1 MEPSDHCKS
10 GELCHFRFTFVSELC
25 PYLFICLFNLKC
37 FVASTPQFIL
47 PTFPVAHYLKDF
59 GVKEKE
65 MLPVSGTSKLSA
77 VSGWR
82 TEDSNPWRK
91 NPGWSLR
98 FLMEA
103 EFWFF
108 FSFHEALLTFT
119 PVNLSVC
126 LLARV
131 WRLLRQEVRGGR
143 QTFSVSGGGLRWWGS
158 QSGADISRKTF
169 FQSYVH
175 TVTPGQRGLTQQPGA
190 EWRNVMIII

>member
-1 MEPSDHCKS
+1 MFCGVHTSVHTSD
-10 GELCHFRFTFVSELC
+10 VSRCSLPERLRGQREG
-25 PYLFICLFNLKC
+25 N
-37 FVASTPQFIL
+37 ASCQWN
-47 PTFPVAHYLKDF
+47 
-59 GVKEKE
+59 VK
-65 MLPVSGTSKLSA
+65 A
-77 VSGWR
+77 VSCVWLEDGGFKPMKEEPWLVIKIPHGGWV
-82 TEDSNPWRK
+82 
-91 NPGWSLR
+91 LI
-98 FLMEA
+98 
-103 EFWFF
+103 F

-169 FQSYVH
+169 LQSYVH